1 MALEGKKI
9 LCVVPARGGSKSIP
23 RKNLA
28 KVCGVSLVGHVGKTL
43 QQLPWIDAKVLSTDD
58 AAIAE
63 EGHCH
68 GLDTPFTRPAELAS
82 DTATSLDMWKH
93 AWLTSEK
100 HYGTRFDISL
110 LIEPTSP
117 LRLAEDL
124 ERTALCVAKD
134 GYPAAVTVSRTPA
147 HFTPQ
152 KALIIDEQGNI
163 DYYIGKEGRQFH
175 NRQAIPAYFH
185 RNGICY
191 AVSRRF
197 LLQDNLILDGAHP
210 VIIDRP
216 IVNIDEELELELA
229 AWFMKRR
236 DNKEN

>member
-1 MALEGKKI
+1 MTLEGKKI

-23 RKNLA
+23 KKNLA
-28 KVCGVSLVGHVGKTL
+28 KVCGVSLVGHAGRTL
-43 QQLPWIDAKVLSTDD
+43 QKLPWVDAKVLSTDD
-58 AAIAE
+58 DAIAA
-63 EGHCH
+63 EGRRH
-68 GLDTPFTRPAELAS
+68 GLDTPFMRPAELAS
-82 DTATSLDMWKH
+82 DTATSLQMWQH
-93 AWLTSEK
+93 AWLASEK

-117 LRLAEDL
+117 LRLPEDL
-124 ERTALCVAKD
+124 ERTAQRVAKD

-152 KALIIDEQGNI
+152 KALIVDEQGNI

-191 AVSRRF
+191 AVSRPF
-197 LLQDNLILDGAHP
+197 LLQENLILDGARP

-216 IVNIDEELELELA
+216 VVNIDEEIELELA
-229 AWFMKRR
+229 EWFMARR
-236 DNKEN
+236 KNKEN